1 MRVTHN
7 RFIYI
12 RDAINMVINQFKAE
26 ACDVHTDTWQG
37 KDISKRPE
45 AAMKELLNV
54 TLAFDVGERN
64 IETLGLAT
72 GANMP
77 WAENHFQERVCGAPI
92 NPGVEW
98 KNWPY
103 ANKAAEF
110 REPCYGP
117 ELPAH
122 EWSYLAG
129 LIDGEGTIYWRK
141 EKERW
146 QGVVRVYQKDR
157 MICDHLLGLF
167 RVGKV
172 TSNNEKTKTNIHGKV
187 VDNHCFYWQI
197 NSILEVLWLLN
208 GVMPY
213 LVIKKDKAKEAF
225 DHIVANKD
233 KAGGWSE
240 SRKKVWGRDWEPRFN
255 HNYMSRYWPRGEND
269 SKHIGLRHPYG
280 DLNDVVSLMGRDPLT
295 RQAYLPVFF
304 PEDTGAVHGGRVPC
318 TLGYHFIMRDDEL
331 HMVYYLRSCDL
342 VRHFRDDI
350 YLSVRLQ
357 MWMLKQLQERFGER
371 WLTVK
376 PGSFTMHVTSL
387 HCFVN
392 DFRSL

>member
-54 TLAFDVGERN
+54 TLAFDVGDRS

-77 WAENHFQERVCGAPI
+77 WAENHFQERVSGQPM
-92 NPGVEW
+92 NPGTQW
-98 KNWPY
+98 KHWPY
-103 ANKAAEF
+103 AHKAAES
-110 REPCYGP
+110 
-117 ELPAH
+117 LN
-122 EWSYLAG
+122 
-129 LIDGEGTIYWRK
+129 K
-141 EKERW
+141 
-146 QGVVRVYQKDR
+146 
-157 MICDHLLGLF
+157 LG
-167 RVGKV
+167 K
-172 TSNNEKTKTNIHGKV
+172 
-187 VDNHCFYWQI
+187 
-197 NSILEVLWLLN
+197 
-208 GVMPY
+208 
-213 LVIKKDKAKEAF
+213 
-225 DHIVANKD
+225 
-233 KAGGWSE
+233 
-240 SRKKVWGRDWEPRFN
+240 FN
-255 HNYMSRYWPRGEND
+255 HSYTERYWPKRAGTIND
-269 SKHIGLRHPYG
+269 GTYSAEDHARQMYLRESPSGVIAGIYHDYG
-280 DLNDVVSLMGRDPLT
+280 DLSDVVNLIGRDPLT
-295 RQAYLPVFF
+295 RQAFLPVFF
-304 PEDTGAVHGGRVPC
+304 PEDTGAVHGDRVPC
-318 TLGYHFIMRDDEL
+318 TLGYHFIVRNEEL

>member
-12 RDAINMVINQFKAE
+12 RDAINVVVNQFKAE
-26 ACDVHTDTWQG
+26 ACDVHTGTWQG

-54 TLAFDVGERN
+54 TLAFDVGDRN

-77 WAENHFQERVCGAPI
+77 WAENHFQERVCGEPI

-103 ANKAAEF
+103 AHRAAES
-110 REPCYGP
+110 
-117 ELPAH
+117 L
-122 EWSYLAG
+122 
-129 LIDGEGTIYWRK
+129 D
-141 EKERW
+141 
-146 QGVVRVYQKDR
+146 
-157 MICDHLLGLF
+157 
-167 RVGKV
+167 
-172 TSNNEKTKTNIHGKV
+172 
-187 VDNHCFYWQI
+187 
-197 NSILEVLWLLN
+197 
-208 GVMPY
+208 
-213 LVIKKDKAKEAF
+213 
-225 DHIVANKD
+225 
-233 KAGGWSE
+233 E
-240 SRKKVWGRDWEPRFN
+240 SGRFN
-255 HNYMSRYWPRGEND
+255 HNYMQRYWPKFAGSTQPSEYPEDYLPTREEPHRGISHD
-269 SKHIGLRHPYG
+269 FG
-280 DLNDVVSLMGRDPLT
+280 DLNDVVNLLARDPLT
-295 RQAYLPVFF
+295 RQAFLPVFF
-304 PEDTGAVHGGRVPC
+304 PEDTGAVHGDRVPC
-318 TLGYHFIMRDDEL
+318 TLGYHLIMRDDEL

-357 MWMLKQLQERFGER
+357 MWVLKQLQERFGER